1 VRPSDEN
8 QNGSTRPNLMSSS
21 RRQAGA
27 EDSILAS
34 LERGSS
40 GTRAHRSWLII
51 GGSAAAVLTLMI
63 AWLAYGNATSV
74 RALPQ
79 SAVKRPAAPPVDDGM
94 LSQTLPSISIPA
106 PKAAAIVDEPTGDP
120 TGRPALVMLPQE
132 ELEAHK
138 EPAPVAALPQ
148 EERASR
154 PALVVKTAPAKPA
167 APRQVAK
174 STRAPAARAEVKTV
188 AAKKPKAPVPA
199 KVATPEVDSDVALLS
214 AILAHSTRHAAERA
228 QMEKET
234 CQAKKCAAKPLTQP

>member
-1 VRPSDEN
+1 
-8 QNGSTRPNLMSSS
+8 MSSS
-21 RRQAGA
+21 RRQAGG

-74 RALPQ
+74 RTLPQ

-106 PKAAAIVDEPTGDP
+106 PQAAAIVDEPVADL
-120 TGRPALVMLPQE
+120 TGRPAMVMLPPE
-132 ELEAHK
+132 ELEAPK
-138 EPAPVAALPQ
+138 PPTPVAAPPQ
-148 EERASR
+148 EERVSR
-154 PALVVKTAPAKPA
+154 SAPMVKSLTAKAA
-167 APRQVAK
+167 APRQLAK
-174 STRAPAARAEVKTV
+174 ATKAPAARPEVRTA
-188 AAKKPKAPVPA
+188 AAKKPKAPAQPQA
-199 KVATPEVDSDVALLS
+199 AGREVDSDVALLS

-228 QMEKET
+228 QMEKEN
-234 CQAKKCAAKPLTQP
+234 CQGKKCAAKPSTQP